1 MERMNLG
8 CGVIQPEG
16 WINVDVDTDHFNT
29 EDENHA
35 YLDVRSTNFSTV
47 ARRENWLGNIDYIV
61 ANHVLSDIGHHEL
74 VLAMANIRALLRT
87 GGVLRILVPD
97 ILRAVEALMTEDED
111 WFPQDERTGGIDAK
125 FCTFVPWFG
134 EAKSV
139 FTYGYLLELLRLA
152 GFSDVSLPCECGE
165 TQFGLKP
172 GITDLDDRC
181 REALIVEA
189 LR

>member
-1 MERMNLG
+1 MKRANLG
-8 CGVIQPEG
+8 CGSVQPEG
-16 WINVDVDTDHFNT
+16 WTNLDANVGIEGYAETFGFVDVASSSFPAMFEHN
-29 EDENHA
+29 E
-35 YLDVRSTNFSTV
+35 YLRDY
-47 ARRENWLGNIDYIV
+47 DYIV
-61 ANHVLSDIGHHEL
+61 TNHMLSDIGHHDL
-74 VLAMANIRALLRT
+74 VPALSNIRSMLKP

-134 EAKSV
+134 ESKSV

-152 GFSDVSLPCECGE
+152 GFSDVSLPLECGH
-165 TQFGLKP
+165 TKFGMTA
-172 GITDLDDRC
+172 GITELDDRC

-189 LR
+189 LNS